1 MWGQRHSSRSA
12 AIPFLLLLLFCTDLL
27 AQSRSPRKVSL
38 HSVVMASSSSPLVPR
53 TSFGEQVPS
62 AALVSSFSR
71 RATPESFERV
81 WREQSSAQFVTS
93 TGSLRQ
99 AVNFNLLLPPA
110 GARLRS
116 TESSGGRSLIR
127 PLTFASDPP
136 PPDCKIPDRYNDP
149 QFYTRHI
156 PGVGSIVDRI
166 FQESKAHPH
175 LTRVIKMI
183 QPKF

>member
-12 AIPFLLLLLFCTDLL
+12 AVPFLLLLLLCTDVL
-27 AQSRSPRKVSL
+27 AQLRSPRRVNF
-38 HSVVMASSSSPLVPR
+38 HSGVMVSSSSLLVPR
-53 TSFGEQVPS
+53 TSFSEQSPS
-62 AALVSSFSR
+62 PALVSCFSR
-71 RATPESFERV
+71 RAMPESFERM
-81 WREQSSAQFVTS
+81 WREQSSAQFVAS
-93 TGSLRQ
+93 AGSPRQ
-99 AVNFNLLLPPA
+99 VVNFNLLLPPD
-110 GARLRS
+110 GARLQVA
-116 TESSGGRSLIR
+116 ESSGGRALGR

-136 PPDCKIPDRYNDP
+136 PDRQIPDRYNDP

-156 PGVGSIVDRI
+156 PGVGSIVDRV